1 MKKIFA
7 IIMAICML
15 ASVLCLPTLAEDH
28 DICVVSGLKADGTLE
43 KIDEYNDF
51 VSGWNTVASLAA
63 DHEWMKT
70 RGYDRIVMDIY
81 KDWVAAGGE
90 FCDDG
95 KGFSYDAIYVPE
107 NARVSLNL
115 HGHTINRAMTEW
127 QYNGEVMFIDENAD
141 VIINDGTIKGGW
153 SCNGAGGIH
162 VMDKAMLTLNNVHI
176 VGNTTDDDDGAGIAL
191 RGRASLVMN
200 GGSFR
205 DNRLIGTTA
214 YSYGGAIDV
223 SDSTAVFNNVEFKN
237 NLSDSD
243 NRYGVAIAA
252 DDSDVTLNGCTFV
265 GNGLAPSDDSSR
277 DDLSVIYA
285 NRSKFT
291 VKNSTF
297 NNNRAAFL
305 FYLHSASLLMN
316 SSVFNGISDTEY
328 LLRANNY
335 SGLFITDTVFS
346 NNNSYVVSSDGSAN
360 DIVKN
365 SFFRNCTFNKTA
377 STLGA
382 VNYLYSAI
390 TFFDCSYPDFR
401 VDPLYKSYIK
411 VSNTP
416 VSAQEGIIS
425 VKGINA
431 DGTTAFTEY
440 YKDFEGGWSAASDW
454 AKTKAYDY
462 IVVDF
467 HADWNTKE
475 FDELSIPA
483 STRMVLNLNGHTI
496 NRNLVVE
503 EYDGE
508 VICVGENADVIINNG
523 TIKGGYSRDGAGGI
537 HIKNNATVVLNDVHL
552 MENSADGTNGSA
564 IAVYNG
570 AVLVMN
576 GGSLSKNYMC
586 VGLDDLFE
594 AFPILFPYGTL
605 YVNDATATL
614 NNVTISDNYTANAD
628 AEGLAIC
635 ADGSTVTLNNCV
647 VSGNAK
653 KLDYAESVIVGY
665 SSKLIVNNTDFTDNG
680 TVSDDSATDPSHL
693 FYLDNSSLIM
703 EGGKITGNNADVL
716 FGFEDSTGDIK
727 SVTITDNASLVLNV
741 NNGGQKVTMME
752 CALDNNAPVK
762 YEADVIVDTKGTLVM
777 NDCTLG
783 DTTFEDKSM
792 VEGVG
797 SMIGEGSLTNI
808 LVIISLVSS
817 AVSICLFVTLY
828 KKKAVP
834 LAANSSAETED
845 KE

>member
-7 IIMAICML
+7 IFMAICML
-15 ASVLCLPTLAEDH
+15 ASALCLPALAEDH

-51 VSGWNTVASLAA
+51 VSGWNTVASFAA

-95 KGFSYDAIYVPE
+95 KGFSYDAIYVPA
-107 NARVSLNL
+107 NARVTLNL
-115 HGHTINRAMTEW
+115 HGYTINRAMSTWE
-127 QYNGEVMFIDENAD
+127 YNGEVMFIDENAD

-162 VMDKAMLTLNNVHI
+162 VMDKAKLTLNDVNI
-176 VGNTTDDDDGAGIAL
+176 IGNTADDDDGGGIAL
-191 RGRASLVMN
+191 RGGATLIMN

-205 DNRLIGTTA
+205 DNRLIGATG
-214 YSYGGAIDV
+214 YSYGGAVDV
-223 SDSTAVFNNVEFKN
+223 SNSTAVFNNVEFKN

-243 NRYGVAIAA
+243 NRYGAAISA
-252 DDSDVTLNGCTFV
+252 DDSDVTLNGCTFE
-265 GNGLAPSDDSSR
+265 GNGLAPSDDSTR
-277 DDLSVIYA
+277 DSLSVIYA
-285 NRSKFT
+285 KSSSFT
-291 VKNSTF
+291 IKNSTF
-297 NNNRAAFL
+297 NNNRAAFMIRL
-305 FYLHSASLLMN
+305 YKSELAMN
-316 SSVFNGISDTEY
+316 SSVFDGITDTGH
-328 LLRANNY
+328 LLRVHDA
-335 SGLFITDTVFS
+335 SGFYITDTVFS
-346 NNNSYVVSSDGSAN
+346 NNQAYIASTQGSAA
-360 DIVKN
+360 DITDN
-365 SFFRNCTFNKTA
+365 SFFRNCTFNKTESA
-377 STLGA
+377 KGA
-382 VNYLYSAI
+382 FFNIKRAI
-390 TFFDCSYPDFR
+390 TFFDCKYIDFK
-401 VDPLYKSYIK
+401 VDLSVKAYIK
-411 VSNTP
+411 TITTP
-416 VSAQEGIIS
+416 VSLANAVVG
-425 VKGINA
+425 VRGINA
-431 DGTTAFTEY
+431 DGTTAFTDY
-440 YKDFEGGWSAASDW
+440 YKDFASGWTAALNSA
-454 AKTKAYDY
+454 TTTAYDHV
-462 IVVDF
+462 VVDIY
-467 HADWNTKE
+467 ADWNTKE
-475 FDELSIPA
+475 FDEISIPTG
-483 STRMVLNLNGHTI
+483 TRMVLNLNGHTI

-508 VICVGENADVIINNG
+508 VICVGENANVIINNG

-594 AFPILFPYGTL
+594 AFPVFFPYGTL

-680 TVSDDSATDPSHL
+680 TVSDDSASDPSHL
-693 FYLDNSSLIM
+693 FYLDNSSLTM

-716 FGFEDSTGDIK
+716 FGFENSTGDIK
-727 SVTITDNASLVLNV
+727 NVTITDNASLVLNV
-741 NNGGQKVTMME
+741 DNGSQKVTMTE
-752 CALDNNAPVK
+752 CALSNNAPVK
-762 YEADVIVDTKGTLVM
+762 YEADVIVDTEGTLVM

-797 SMIGEGSLTNI
+797 SMIGEGSLTKIVSFVSLFASAAAII
-808 LVIISLVSS
+808 LI
-817 AVSICLFVTLY
+817 VTSN
-828 KKKAVP
+828 KKKAV
-834 LAANSSAETED
+834 LATADGAKNDEE
-845 KE
+845 